1 MANRKSKP
9 ALSEAQQIRARL
21 IRKLP
26 EMLDAAIDAY
36 HHIALTPQPEDPKSF
51 AASQT
56 GAKAALAHIE
66 QIIKLAESTLR
77 EELQAGPKAESE
89 RIEALISAARS
100 ALGASEAETVS
111 EKPMETDP

>member
-1 MANRKSKP
+1 M
-9 ALSEAQQIRARL
+9 SEADRMRARL

-66 QIIKLAESTLR
+66 QIIKLAESALR
-77 EELQAGPKAESE
+77 EELQAGPQAESE

-100 ALGASEAETVS
+100 ALGGEPTNDPDSRDGGGSGEADGA
-111 EKPMETDP
+111 DP